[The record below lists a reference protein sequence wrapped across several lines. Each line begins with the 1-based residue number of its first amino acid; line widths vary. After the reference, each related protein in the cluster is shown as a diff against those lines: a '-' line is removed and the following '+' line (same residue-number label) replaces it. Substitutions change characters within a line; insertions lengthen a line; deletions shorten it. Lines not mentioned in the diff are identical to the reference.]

1 MKATTVGNLDRSNK
15 DNGMKEKDHVN
26 LSSDLL
32 LATCNSWSVHATGQ
46 VINRRREWL
55 PDVTCL
61 CLLFL

>member
-32 LATCNSWSVHATGQ
+32 HANVTHGQ
-46 VINRRREWL
+46 YTLQVK
-55 PDVTCL
+55 
-61 CLLFL
+61 